1 MTMYRIEMMTH
12 ESYNEMLR
20 GSHDY
25 SVKCADIEAESAE
38 EAVAIAKRTNPNLV
52 VDDENVR
59 TVAEIEAEFEERMAR
74 YEAFLKAEEER
85 KAKARAKREARKKSR
100 G

>member
-1 MTMYRIEMMTH
+1 MYRIEMMTN

-25 SVKCADIEAESAE
+25 SIKYADIEAESAE
-38 EAVAIAKRTNPNLV
+38 EAIEIAKATNPNLV
-52 VDDENVR
+52 IDEESVR
-59 TVAEIEAEFEERMAR
+59 TVAEIEVEFEDRMAR

-85 KAKARAKREARKKSR
+85 KAKARAKREAKKKNR
-100 G
+100 V

>member
-1 MTMYRIEMMTH
+1 MTMYRIEMMTN

-25 SVKCADIEAESAE
+25 SVMYADIEAESAE
-38 EAVAIAKRTNPNLV
+38 EAIEIAKATNPNLV
-52 VDDENVR
+52 IDEKSIR

-74 YEAFLKAEEER
+74 YNAFLKAEEER
-85 KAKARAKREARKKSR
+85 KAKARAKREARKKNR
-100 G
+100 V

>member
-1 MTMYRIEMMTH
+1 MTMYRIEMMTN

-25 SVKCADIEAESAE
+25 SVTYADIEAESAE
-38 EAVAIAKRTNPNLV
+38 EAIEIAKATNPNLV
-52 VDDENVR
+52 IDEKSIR

-74 YEAFLKAEEER
+74 YNAFLKAEEER
-85 KAKARAKREARKKSR
+85 KAKARAKREARKKNR
-100 G
+100 V

>member
-1 MTMYRIEMMTH
+1 MTMYRIEMMTN

-25 SVKCADIEAESAE
+25 SIKYADIEAESAE
-38 EAVAIAKRTNPNLV
+38 EAIEIAKATNPNLV
-52 VDDENVR
+52 IDKKSVR
-59 TVAEIEAEFEERMAR
+59 TVAEIEAVFEERMAR

-85 KAKARAKREARKKSR
+85 KAKARAKREARKKNR
-100 G
+100 V